1 MEAVRDQGIRRAS
14 PKNLEENMNY
24 LTIIATVW
32 AICAICAVLF
42 IRGSAAQQMKPA
54 RVRRDQR
61 TLAERIK
68 DFSHTA

>member
-1 MEAVRDQGIRRAS
+1 
-14 PKNLEENMNY
+14 MNY

-42 IRGSAAQQMKPA
+42 IRGSAAQQLKPA